1 MNKKYYWLKLKEDF
15 FEEDTISWIEEQ
27 ENGIYY
33 INFYLK
39 LCLKSLKSDGI
50 LIRNVGNML
59 VPYDAKQLSKITNT
73 DVDTVRVAM
82 ELFKNIG
89 LIEILE
95 SGEIYLNQL
104 QSMVGSETNKA
115 QLMRDKREKEK
126 LFLLP
131 KSEPKS
137 NADRQRAHRA
147 KKYCEERQHIPFIEN
162 YMNNKRYGGN
172 YYIVFKRDEGKCRS
186 CGSIENLCVH
196 HIDGYD
202 KYKPENNNVNKM
214 ITLCRSCH
222 GDAHGKKGIDKKLLE
237 AIGYYEESNES
248 NVTCYQE
255 IEKEIEIEIEREKD
269 IYIEQPSPSASNS
282 IKTTKEPKHKYGEF
296 KHVLLTD
303 K

>member
-104 QSMVGSETNKA
+104 QNMVGSETNKA
-115 QLMRDKREKEK
+115 Q
-126 LFLLP
+126 
-131 KSEPKS
+131 
-137 NADRQRAHRA
+137 
-147 KKYCEERQHIPFIEN
+147 
-162 YMNNKRYGGN
+162 
-172 YYIVFKRDEGKCRS
+172 
-186 CGSIENLCVH
+186 
-196 HIDGYD
+196 
-202 KYKPENNNVNKM
+202 
-214 ITLCRSCH
+214 
-222 GDAHGKKGIDKKLLE
+222 
-237 AIGYYEESNES
+237 
-248 NVTCYQE
+248 
-255 IEKEIEIEIEREKD
+255 
-269 IYIEQPSPSASNS
+269 
-282 IKTTKEPKHKYGEF
+282 
-296 KHVLLTD
+296 
-303 K
+303 

>member
-104 QSMVGSETNKA
+104 QNMVGSETNKA
-115 QLMRDKREKEK
+115 QLMRDKRQRDKEK
-126 LFLLP
+126 GNIVTKALP
-131 KSEPKS
+131 
-137 NADRQRAHRA
+137 N
-147 KKYCEERQHIPFIEN
+147 
-162 YMNNKRYGGN
+162 
-172 YYIVFKRDEGKCRS
+172 
-186 CGSIENLCVH
+186 
-196 HIDGYD
+196 
-202 KYKPENNNVNKM
+202 
-214 ITLCRSCH
+214 
-222 GDAHGKKGIDKKLLE
+222 
-237 AIGYYEESNES
+237 
-248 NVTCYQE
+248 CYTE
-255 IEKEIEIEIEREKD
+255 IEKEKEKEKEKD
-269 IYIEQPSPSASNS
+269 ID
-282 IKTTKEPKHKYGEF
+282 KEKEKDKKHKYGEF

-303 K
+303 KEKDKLLSELGEHKFNLVIKRLDEYIEETGKKYKNHNLTIRRWVIDAVTKENPQLQSNRTNKDDGSSVIFDPRRDLPGYWSEDDDDDPSLVIFDPTRDL